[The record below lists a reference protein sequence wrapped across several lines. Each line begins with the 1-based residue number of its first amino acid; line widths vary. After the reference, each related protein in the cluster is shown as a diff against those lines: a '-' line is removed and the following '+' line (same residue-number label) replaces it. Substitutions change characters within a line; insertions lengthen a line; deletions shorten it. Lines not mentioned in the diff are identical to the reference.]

1 MAASKYQF
9 ARLRII
15 DRELQRRRRVKT
27 KDLVQIIR
35 NELDIN
41 VSSRTIQNDIAL
53 MQYDSTLG
61 YYAPIE
67 KDPKVKAW
75 YYADSTYTITAFKL
89 QEEEIKSLSFYANML
104 GAYRETGIFNRFSA
118 AIEKVLDAVA
128 IQKSASDDQSPDD
141 FIQID
146 SRPPYRGSEFL
157 LKILTAIREKRQLQF
172 EYQKFVDDEPQLRTV
187 CPYLLKSFENRW
199 YLVAKREGRIAT
211 YGTDRIQNPE
221 ILNAFFE
228 KEAIDFNTYFKDSIG
243 ITVTDEAPVE
253 IILSFTPLQGKYVK
267 SLPLHASQK
276 TIVDNQEEL
285 RISVFVRPTF
295 ELYSKLM
302 SYGASVRVV
311 SPQGVAEELKG
322 RIENTLSL
330 YMK

>member
-61 YYAPIE
+61 YFAPIE

-75 YYADSTYTITAFKL
+75 FYADSSYTITAFKL

-104 GAYRETGIFNRFSA
+104 GAYRETGIFNQFSA

-172 EYQKFVDDEPQLRTV
+172 SYQKFVDDAPQLRTV

-199 YLVAKREGRIAT
+199 YLVAKREDRIAT
-211 YGTDRIQNPE
+211 YGTDRIHQPE
-221 ILNAFFE
+221 ILNTFFE
-228 KEAIDFNTYFKDSIG
+228 KENINFEAYFKDSIG
-243 ITVTDEAPVE
+243 ITVTDDPPVE
-253 IILSFTPLQGKYVK
+253 IILSFTPLQGKYIK
-267 SLPLHASQK
+267 SLPLHHSQK
-276 TIVDNQEEL
+276 TIVDNAEEL

-311 SPQGVAEELKG
+311 SPEQVAGELKG
-322 RIENTLSL
+322 QIEKTLSL
-330 YMK
+330 YVG